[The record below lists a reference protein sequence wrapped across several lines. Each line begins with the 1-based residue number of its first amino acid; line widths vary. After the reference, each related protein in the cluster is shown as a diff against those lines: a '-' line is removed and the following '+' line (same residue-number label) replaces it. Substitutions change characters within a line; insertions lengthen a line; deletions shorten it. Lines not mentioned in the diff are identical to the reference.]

1 MSAGR
6 AAIIGGTGFD
16 LPEPGY
22 REERVETAYGP
33 AVLQVGGDGDPIFL
47 PRHGP
52 DRNIPPHLIN
62 YRANVA
68 ALAARGVDR
77 VIATL
82 AVGSIA
88 EDLPPGATMVVD
100 QLLDFTSGRRHTF
113 FEGGSAGRRHVDV
126 TDPFCPGLRARLID
140 AALRFGIHPRESGT
154 YACAN
159 GPRLETAAEI
169 RMYRLL
175 GAHVVGMTAAPEAF
189 LARERGLHYA
199 ALAVSINWAAG
210 VRGRV
215 HIDSDALTTM
225 HERLLPVLRAAL
237 TQPPPAGCGCPDAD

>member
-1 MSAGR
+1 VTTGR
-6 AAIIGGTGFD
+6 AAIIGGTGID
-16 LPEPGY
+16 LAEPGY
-22 REERVETAYGP
+22 RQEWADTPYGP
-33 AVLQVGGDGDPIFL
+33 ALLQLGGEGDPIFL

-52 DRNIPPHLIN
+52 RRDIPPHLIN

-82 AVGSIA
+82 AVGSIS
-88 EDLPPGATMVVD
+88 EDLPPGAMVVVD
-100 QLLDFTSGRRHTF
+100 QLLDFTSGRQHTF
-113 FEGGSAGRRHVDV
+113 FEGGPAGRRHVDV
-126 TDPFCPGLRARLID
+126 TDPFCPGLRARLIE
-140 AALRFGIHPRESGT
+140 AARRFDIQARESGT

-169 RMYRLL
+169 RMYGLL

-199 ALAVSINWAAG
+199 GLAVSINWAAG

-215 HIDSDALTTM
+215 RIEGDAVGVM
-225 HERLLPVLRAAL
+225 RDRLLPLLRAAL
-237 TQPPPAGCGCPDAD
+237 ELPAPTDCGCAAG